1 MAAAAVVLTAAWA
14 QTSPQYQYNI
24 QSAVMNADRTVTVR
38 LSVTNPVTGQAY
50 DILNDMAFLQTA
62 SGASR
67 LFLQIGWDTRDYH
80 NTGGGSELAPSGAG
94 AALPIGIDVFR
105 LASPNGDGTY
115 TVKSRPLPSTATGT
129 GVAALEGHPAERDA
143 SGAWTIRTPVK
154 SVYKY
159 FAISGP
165 VVARRQI
172 VDVAKCKN
180 CHGTLTLHGNNRTD
194 EPLVCVICHN
204 PNATDVP
211 FRQAA
216 DGPEAPIDFKY
227 MVHAIHGT
235 KRRQTP
241 FVIIG
246 RGHSINDFSDVR
258 FPAEPSDC
266 TVCHLPGTNALPL
279 GSNVLGTTI
288 VTQSTLRD
296 GPPIVNNDPADDL
309 NITPM
314 AAVCSACHDSTE
326 NRRHMESRG
335 ASFAALQ
342 QQIASGVV
350 RERCGDCHGKGKE
363 KDVLRVHHH

>member
-1 MAAAAVVLTAAWA
+1 MQVGWNTLD
-14 QTSPQYQYNI
+14 YN
-24 QSAVMNADRTVTVR
+24 
-38 LSVTNPVTGQAY
+38 
-50 DILNDMAFLQTA
+50 
-62 SGASR
+62 
-67 LFLQIGWDTRDYH
+67 
-80 NTGGGSELAPSGAG
+80 NTGSGSELLRSGAG
-94 AALPIGIDVFR
+94 AALPIGVDALLLSV
-105 LASPNGDGTY
+105 PNGDGTY
-115 TVKSRPLPSTATGT
+115 TLRSPALPAQATGT
-129 GVAALEGHPAERDA
+129 GVSALEGHPAAPDPA
-143 SGAWTIRTPVK
+143 TGAFTVRVPVK
-154 SVYKY
+154 SIYRY
-159 FAISGP
+159 FAITGQ
-165 VVARRQI
+165 VVARRQV

-204 PNATDVP
+204 PNATDIP
-211 FRQAA
+211 YRQIG
-216 DGPEAPIDFKY
+216 DGPESPLDFKY

-314 AAVCSACHDSTE
+314 AAVCSACHDSAD